1 MYPWAHKGMHYAAL
15 GEKNV
20 AEFAM
25 KTTQYMAEGIF

>member
-1 MYPWAHKGMHYAAL
+1 MYSWAHKGMHYAAQ
-15 GEKNV
+15 GDKN